1 MRSARSAL
9 VLCALAAALPARAQQ
24 RDPSVHALAL
34 PLQLSG
40 ALDRHAQHSCSQS
53 FAGSHGLA
61 RTSLV
66 IDASGAARL
75 SLEGSEDSTFGPS
88 PGRYAAGDHDFT
100 TTHTLHR
107 SSWSGRAV
115 LAGGR
120 LTIAF
125 TGVEAAEVRFTGT
138 GALPLPAP
146 TTAPFAG
153 QLECAIERIDLL
165 PSAATE
171 HETATPTDLARCTWA
186 GSAPVPFEHY
196 TDGASW
202 ALGAGA
208 GVVSTSEDEPW
219 GSITTHAV
227 RRAP

>member
-1 MRSARSAL
+1 MLSARSL
-9 VLCALAAALPARAQQ
+9 FVLGVLAAALPAGAQQ

-34 PLQLSG
+34 PVQLSG

-61 RTSLV
+61 RTSLG

-107 SSWSGRAV
+107 YVWSGHAT
-115 LAGGR
+115 LAGDH
-120 LTIAF
+120 LSVTFSSA
-125 TGVEAAEVRFTGT
+125 EAASVRFTGT
-138 GALPLPAP
+138 GTLPLPAP

-153 QLECAIERIDLL
+153 QLECVIERIDLL
-165 PSAATE
+165 PTTRTE
-171 HETATPTDLARCTWA
+171 HETATPTDLARCTWV
-186 GSAPVPFEHY
+186 GSAPAPFEHY

-202 ALGAGA
+202 ARGAGA